1 MARPAAGWGH
11 SYAHAV
17 LGGRSPAL
25 IRSEIAQPSNYVA
38 LWRMLRRYRAPGRNL
53 GRYLL
58 GRGEYPYRCR
68 ARTPRGEVAPNLFS
82 HQDMLTMNE
91 IFCREDYTAGPEL
104 RVAVDIGSNIGI
116 SALYFLTRNDES
128 RCHLYEPVPE
138 NVKRLRENLAGFE
151 DRYVLHE
158 TAVADRAGPV
168 EFGVEPTGRYGGIG
182 LTYERSIEVD
192 CLEINRVLDEV
203 LEREGRIDL
212 LKLDTEGM
220 ELDTVRAI
228 RPELLRRIGTV
239 YFEWEDEPGDLGADG
254 FERSYANSTCSLRN
268 RRPAAA

>member
-1 MARPAAGWGH
+1 VA
-11 SYAHAV
+11 

-68 ARTPRGEVAPNLFS
+68 VRTPRGEVAPTLYS
-82 HQDMLTMNE
+82 RHDMLTMNE
-91 IFCREDYTAGPEL
+91 VFCREDYAAGPEL
-104 RVAVDIGSNIGI
+104 RVAVDIGSNVGI
-116 SALYFLTRNDES
+116 SALYFLTRNDQC

-138 NVKRLRENLAGFE
+138 NLSRLRDNLAGLE
-151 DRYVLHE
+151 NRYELHE
-158 TAVADRAGPV
+158 AAVADRAGPV

-192 CLEINRVLDEV
+192 CLEINSV
-203 LEREGRIDL
+203 LEDVLAREDRIDL

-228 RPELLRRIGTV
+228 RPELLRRIGVV
-239 YFEWEDEPGDLGADG
+239 YFECDHEPADLEADG
-254 FERSYANSTCSLRN
+254 FDRSYANSTYALRN
-268 RRPAAA
+268 RR